1 MTITDSVFQIVAN
14 VSIPHFFITV
24 EFSAMGHDMPR
35 CIKAFLEEK
44 HRAIL
49 QGAHGRKFVYHEG
62 GWRLIFT
69 FFPTDRVVDERYA
82 LKNKVLFSPTFKK
95 IVDSDSFKRLKR
107 SVQ

>member
-1 MTITDSVFQIVAN
+1 MTLSDRIFQTVAN

-24 EFSAMGHDMPR
+24 EFSAIGGEMPQ
-35 CIKAFLEEK
+35 CIEAFLREK

-49 QGAHGRKFVYHEG
+49 QGAKVRKFVYQEG

-82 LKNKVLFSPTFKK
+82 LKNKVLFKTPHESRK
-95 IVDSDSFKRLKR
+95 
-107 SVQ
+107 